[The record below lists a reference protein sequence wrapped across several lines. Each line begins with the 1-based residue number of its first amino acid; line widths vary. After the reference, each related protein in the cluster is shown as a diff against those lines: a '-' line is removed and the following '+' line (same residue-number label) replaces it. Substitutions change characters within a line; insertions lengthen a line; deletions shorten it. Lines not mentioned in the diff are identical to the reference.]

1 MHKANFFNK
10 LPDFARQLEGI
21 ANEAMEAMKAS
32 YAQTSE
38 ALKAV
43 EDEQKREELEFLLQS
58 GMAHAKA
65 GDVAQVQNIM
75 SKLKA
80 LTNADNNKPA

>member
-43 EDEQKREELEFLLQS
+43 ED
-58 GMAHAKA
+58 
-65 GDVAQVQNIM
+65 
-75 SKLKA
+75 
-80 LTNADNNKPA
+80 